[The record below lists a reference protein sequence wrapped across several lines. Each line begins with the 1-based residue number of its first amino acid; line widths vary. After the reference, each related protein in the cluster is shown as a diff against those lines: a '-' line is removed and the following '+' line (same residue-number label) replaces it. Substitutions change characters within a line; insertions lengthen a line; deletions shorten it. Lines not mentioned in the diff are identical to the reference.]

1 MAIQDSE
8 EVKRLGYHTK
18 SGRELTWARR
28 FVYRTLVWLAYCIVE
43 LLWRTGRVRVIG
55 EEHWRSDVIA
65 SQGMAIP
72 VCWHQHLL
80 ICARYS
86 VSKRVPLKSGFLISP
101 SVDGEAPTWLAEMY
115 GATCIRG
122 SSTHTGSRAVRQ
134 LIKAIRKD
142 KLSPLITPDGP
153 RGPRFEF
160 KPGALFVAQL
170 SEVPI
175 VPLAFAARPAK
186 VFRTWDKF
194 VLPSPFARIVIAVGE
209 PVMVSRELSAEQV
222 EAMQDV
228 LSKKMLA
235 TYQIAKD
242 QLDSRLNLA
251 KGQQ

>member
-1 MAIQDSE
+1 MADQDSE
-8 EVKRLGYHTK
+8 EAKRLGYHTK
-18 SGRELTWARR
+18 SGRELTLLRR
-28 FVYRTLVWLAYCIVE
+28 IAYRLLVWMAYCLVE
-43 LLWRTGRVRVIG
+43 VLWRTGRVRVIG
-55 EEHWRSDVIA
+55 DEHWRSSIIS

-86 VSKRVPLKSGFLISP
+86 VSKRVPLKAGFLISP

-153 RGPRFEF
+153 RGPRFDF

-175 VPLAFAARPAK
+175 VPLAFAAKPAK

-209 PVMVSRELSAEQV
+209 PVMVSRELNAEQV
-222 EAMQDV
+222 EAMQAQ
-228 LSKKMLA
+228 LSKRMLE
-235 TYQIAKD
+235 TYQSARNE
-242 QLDSRLNLA
+242 LDYHPKEKL
-251 KGQQ
+251 

>member
-1 MAIQDSE
+1 MAKPDSE
-8 EVKRLGYHTK
+8 EAQRLGYHTK
-18 SGRELTWARR
+18 SGRELGFGRR
-28 FVYRTLVWLAYCIVE
+28 IVYRFLVWIAYLIVE

-55 EEHWRSDVIA
+55 EEHWKSIEL

-86 VSKRVPLKSGFLISP
+86 VTRRVPLKSGFLISP

-134 LIKAIRKD
+134 LYKAIRKD

-153 RGPRFEF
+153 RGPRFVF
-160 KPGALFVAQL
+160 KPGALFVAQI
-170 SEVPI
+170 SEVPL
-175 VPLAFAARPAK
+175 VPLAFAAKPVK

-194 VLPSPFARIVIAVGE
+194 VLPLPFARIVIAVGE
-209 PVMVSRELSAEQV
+209 PVMVPRDLSAEQV
-222 EAMQDV
+222 EAMEKT
-228 LSKKMLA
+228 LSQRMLL
-235 TYQIAKD
+235 TFQIAQNELLKHS
-242 QLDSRLNLA
+242 Q
-251 KGQQ
+251 K